1 MYLCDC
7 EIIPLPPNTRGIK
20 FRSQQTN
27 ISYDKLQ
34 MTWELAS
41 LPLKATGLFLTNLCD
56 YIRLLTSQSVIYMP
70 KVGMLISKA
79 PKTSFSY
86 ANIARAATLSLAV
99 VVLSSLLA
107 CSKPATPPDPIRAV
121 KVMKVGASGV
131 EAAYEYAGEV
141 RARVESR
148 LGFRVVGKITKRQ
161 AEVGQRVKVG
171 QLLAQIDP
179 QDYKLAFEASS
190 AQVAAAATNRDLAA
204 ADYKRFAALK
214 AQNFISGAEL
224 ERRETTLKA
233 AQAQLEQAQAQ
244 LKSQGNQTGY
254 ANLVADVSGIV
265 TAVEA
270 EPGQVVAA
278 GTPVVRIAQ
287 DGARD
292 VVFNVPEDRLRET
305 LVGTAVTVKQW
316 AQEGQTQ
323 GRVREVAASA
333 DPATRTFPIKVAV
346 DAKDAPA
353 LGSTVYVYPASSF
366 AGVQVIKLP
375 TSALFESGKAS
386 HVWVL
391 DTTSMT
397 VKSTPVKVATADGN
411 EAVIESGLQT
421 GMQVVTAG
429 VHVLA
434 AGQKVTIYKDN
445 TALAQ
450 QNIAGAATKSVAI
463 VSATSAPSASAAAK

>member
-1 MYLCDC
+1 MLV
-7 EIIPLPPNTRGIK
+7 
-20 FRSQQTN
+20 F
-27 ISYDKLQ
+27 
-34 MTWELAS
+34 
-41 LPLKATGLFLTNLCD
+41 KAQN
-56 YIRLLTSQSVIYMP
+56 
-70 KVGMLISKA
+70 
-79 PKTSFSY
+79 TSFFQ
-86 ANIARAATLSLAV
+86 ARITRAATLLAVIGALASLA
-99 VVLSSLLA
+99 A
-107 CSKPATPPDPIRAV
+107 CSKPTALPDPVRAV
-121 KVMKVGASGV
+121 KVMKVGTSGV
-131 EAAYEYAGEV
+131 EAAHEYAGEV

-148 LGFRVVGKITKRQ
+148 LGFRVAGKIIKRQ

-179 QDYKLAFEASS
+179 QDYKLAFEAGA

-204 ADYKRFAALK
+204 ADFKRFAALQEK
-214 AQNFISGAEL
+214 NFISGAEL

-305 LVGTAVTVKQW
+305 LVGTQVVVKQW
-316 AQEGQTQ
+316 AQAGKAQ

-353 LGSTVYVYPASSF
+353 LGSTVYVYPASSY
-366 AGVQVIKLP
+366 AGLQVIKLP

-391 DTTSMT
+391 DTASMT
-397 VKSTPVKVATADGN
+397 VKSTPVQVATADGN
-411 EAVIESGLQT
+411 EAVIAEGLQA

-445 TALAQ
+445 TALAME
-450 QNIAGAATKSVAI
+450 NVP
-463 VSATSAPSASAAAK
+463 VSATKTIVPVAPVPAPSTPAAAK